1 MSQIPLAGRP
11 RLSPLLVALVAV
23 AFTAGCSGAGSSA
36 SSPEIGAAQLA
47 IAQGNYDAAITSLDT
62 ALEADPM
69 NVDALVLRSDV
80 RRQQAEAA
88 TDPSAKLDALR
99 DGLESVERAM
109 EIAPENE
116 EVRNAALNVWA
127 TSVNAGNDLIRDPN
141 ADANVAADLFEVG
154 TMAVPDSVQGYYGL
168 GLARLRAA
176 DAAAAVD
183 PLRRAVELSPN
194 DAGPSIYYG
203 RALLFSDQATEA
215 VDVLEAASTQFPD
228 DQDIETTLLN
238 AYARSGQ
245 TDRAIG
251 RYETSIERLPSDP
264 VVRYNYGALLLQAQ
278 RYDEAIEQLERAT
291 ELDATNADAFY
302 NLGAAYQNRAAAL
315 NEQSGATQDNAEAA
329 RLNADRDEN
338 LEAALPYLQR
348 AREISA
354 GSEGEADACEA
365 LFRVYTQLGRIS
377 DAEGVSECAG
387 ISMN

>member
-1 MSQIPLAGRP
+1 MRP
-11 RLSPLLVALVAV
+11 RLSPLLAALVAV
-23 AFTAGCSGAGSSA
+23 AFTAGCSGAGSTS

-47 IAQGNYDAAITSLDT
+47 VAQGNYDAAIASLDT
-62 ALEADPM
+62 ALDADPM
-69 NVDALVLRSDV
+69 NVDALVLRADV

-88 TDPSAKLDALR
+88 MDPAAKLEALR
-99 DGLESVERAM
+99 DGVETVERAM
-109 EIAPENE
+109 EVAPEDQ
-116 EVRNAALNVWA
+116 EVRNAALNLWA
-127 TSVNAGNDLIRDPN
+127 TSVNAGNDLIRDPS

-183 PLRRAVELSPN
+183 PLRRAVELSP
-194 DAGPSIYYG
+194 DDPGPTLYYG

-215 VDVLEAASTQFPD
+215 VDVLETASARFPD
-228 DQDIETTLLN
+228 DQDLETTLLN

-245 TDRAIG
+245 TDRAIT
-251 RYETSIERLPSDP
+251 RYETSIGRLPTDP

-302 NLGAAYQNRAAAL
+302 NLGAAYQNKAASL
-315 NEQSGATQDNAEAA
+315 NEQANTTEDNAASA
-329 RLNADRDEN
+329 QLVAQRDEN
-338 LEAALPYLQR
+338 LDAALPYLQR
-348 AREISA
+348 AREISV
-354 GSEGEADACEA
+354 GTEGEADACEA

-377 DAEGVSECAG
+377 DAEGVAECAG